1 MMKMRGFSKKMNGM
15 LMAACIGLGGLS
27 LSISS
32 LPINAIAA
40 ETGTYSIETADAK
53 LSYTGSRMLDPSVP
67 SDAAKGKDYVLVLFA
82 YENYTVEAKQP
93 QDNFVSKVY
102 QNGVELSGLSGWIN
116 SDNED
121 CTMVNNFFKTTIKGG
136 VLEYGKAY
144 ELTGDG
150 PLTIILQENG
160 SQTVDPVSFEVNIGD
175 VVSSGDDQ
183 SQPETEAAPSAEA
196 AETEAKEEAPQQPAM
211 TAEELEAELSRQPVR
226 FLDAEVCNT
235 NDGRLDT
242 SWNSGWIFSHII
254 NESEEEVQHIKVYFV
269 AWDAN
274 NLPVI
279 LKSKYL
285 NYTAGYTPDLIFQ
298 GANLVPGAKL
308 NEDDADTFQVFPYD
322 LTCNVAKAKG
332 IVAAYTTFSGD
343 TWQNPL
349 LGQWLEIYGGG
360 KKLVEPVV
368 YTDEET
374 VTRVQEALNAA
385 GYDCGTPDGKAGP
398 KTFAAMNEY
407 QRQNG
412 LVITNDITDRL
423 LQSLGLAEESDAAPE
438 EEITADTA
446 DPDSAEDIKALLQG
460 SWKKEN
466 SDKNTMM
473 IFSGDICKMSGAG
486 QEMDFEYTIDTEN
499 HDIVLIIKTSDA
511 GDMGARFAYSL
522 DGGVFKFTDKTG
534 SFSKIE

>member
-1 MMKMRGFSKKMNGM
+1 MMKMRRFSKKMNGM

-32 LPINAIAA
+32 IPINAIAA
-40 ETGTYSIETADAK
+40 ETGTYSIETAEAK
-53 LSYTGSRMLDPSVP
+53 LSYTGSRMLDASVP
-67 SDAAKGKDYVLVLFA
+67 SDDAAGKDYVLVLFA
-82 YENYTVEAKQP
+82 YENYTVDAKQP
-93 QDNFVSKVY
+93 QENFVSKVY
-102 QNGVELSGLSGWIN
+102 QNGVELDGLRGWKN

-150 PLTIILQENG
+150 PLTVILQENG

-175 VVSSGDDQ
+175 EVSSGGDQ
-183 SQPETEAAPSAEA
+183 SQPETEAAPSVEV

-242 SWNSGWIFSHII
+242 SWDCGWIFSHII
-254 NESEEEVQHIKVYFV
+254 NESEDEVQHIKVYFV

-274 NLPVI
+274 NLPVT

-285 NYTAGYTPDLIFQ
+285 NYNASYTPDLIFQ

-322 LTCNVAKAKG
+322 HTCNVAKAKG
-332 IVAAYTTFSGD
+332 IVAAYTTFGGE

-349 LGQWLEIYGGG
+349 LGEWLEIYGGG

-385 GYDCGTPDGKAGP
+385 GFDCGTPDGKAGP

-460 SWKKEN
+460 SWKKDN
-466 SDKNTMM
+466 SDKNGMM
-473 IFSGDICKMSGAG
+473 TFSGDICKMSGEG
-486 QEMDFEYTIDTEN
+486 VDLTVDYTIDTEN
-499 HDIVLIIKTSDA
+499 HDIVLIFKTSDA

-534 SFSKIE
+534 SFSKIG